1 MTVPPRPA
9 EPTLREILGG
19 RRGALDATIPVAAF
33 VVAWLV
39 ADRTAGSAAVS
50 WGGGAAVVAAIL
62 VAGFRMARGGRP
74 RSVLLGLIP
83 VAVAVVVAVAT
94 GRAVDFFL
102 VQIASNAGSALA
114 FAVSIVIR
122 RPLLGLVVGLVLG
135 QGMRWRRD
143 PDLLRAY
150 CRASWVWVGQ
160 YLVRLAV
167 FLPLFAAG
175 QVVALGIARIALT
188 WPLVGACIA
197 VSWVVLRRSL
207 PDEHPGLLHP
217 VVDGVAAVSPARP
230 NRHGESWRRHPSEED
245 R

>member
-33 VVAWLV
+33 VIGWLV
-39 ADRTAGSAAVS
+39 ADRTGSAAAVS
-50 WGGGAAVVAAIL
+50 WAGGAAVVAAIL
-62 VAGFRMARGGRP
+62 VAGFRMARGGKP

-83 VAVAVVVAVAT
+83 VAVAVAVAVAT

-102 VQIASNAGSALA
+102 VQIVSNAGSALA
-114 FAVSIVIR
+114 FAVSIVTR
-122 RPLLGLVVGLVLG
+122 WPLLGVIVGLVLG
-135 QGMRWRRD
+135 QKTRWRRD
-143 PDLLRAY
+143 PDLPRAY
-150 CRASWVWVGQ
+150 GRASWVWVGQ

-188 WPLVGACIA
+188 WPLVAACIGI
-197 VSWVVLRRSL
+197 SWVVLRRSL
-207 PDEHPGLLHP
+207 PADHPGLLHP
-217 VVDGVAAVSPARP
+217 VVDGVTTDSPTRP
-230 NRHGESWRRHPSEED
+230 NDHGES
-245 R
+245 